1 MKPKKTSSHE
11 EKILTDDIPDHL
23 HPNVKRYW
31 LITNLIGMLVI
42 LASLILPFVAIAIIT
57 GSIYAGLAIFSIF
70 AIMAIMMAV
79 ITIVFINMT
88 YDNITYL
95 VKNEALIINRGIF
108 FKQSQTIPFNRVQNV
123 DIYWGPIERRFG
135 IATINVQTAGWGGNI
150 LRGRLQGIDNPEFLR
165 GIILKRVIR
174 TKNNGL

>member
-57 GSIYAGLAIFSIF
+57 GSIFAGLAIFSVF
-70 AIMAIMMAV
+70 AIMAIITAV
-79 ITIVFINMT
+79 IAIVLINMT
-88 YDNITYL
+88 YVNITYL
-95 VKNEALIINRGIF
+95 VKDEALIINRGIL

-123 DIYWGPIERRFG
+123 DIYRGPIERRIG
-135 IATINVQTAGWGGNI
+135 IATINVQTAGWGGSI
-150 LRGRLQGIDNPEFLR
+150 LRGRLQGIDNPELLR
-165 GIILKRVIR
+165 DIILKRVVR
-174 TKNNGL
+174 AKNNGL